1 MRIPKFVS
9 LVVLLASMAVAVPL
23 LFLVLWLDGEERRW

>member
-1 MRIPKFVS
+1 MKMPKPVS

-23 LFLVLWLDGEERRW
+23 LFLVLWIDSEERRP